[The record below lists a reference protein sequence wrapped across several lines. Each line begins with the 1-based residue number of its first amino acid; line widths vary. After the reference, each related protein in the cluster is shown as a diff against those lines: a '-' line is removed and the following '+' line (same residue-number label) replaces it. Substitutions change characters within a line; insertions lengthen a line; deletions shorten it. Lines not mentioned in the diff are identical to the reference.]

1 VLGPAAAGAPEGAT
15 SGSAVVRFRQ
25 GTNLAAAVSPAGDRL
40 IVEIQGILWALDRKG
55 GRAAQ
60 LTSWELE
67 PARPDW
73 SPTGEA
79 VTFEAYR
86 GGNFHIWT
94 MAPDGSRLRQWTDGP
109 WDDREPAWSP
119 DGTRIAFCS
128 DHAVGDSLQRGSY
141 DIWVLDIG
149 TGGLTRLTSDAGE
162 DYEPTSS
169 PDGQRVL
176 FVRGATTVMSVDA
189 VAGGTATPVAS
200 VTAGFIER
208 PAMSP
213 DGVLA
218 YVHIRGLEVPTPV
231 GSESVLVVGGE
242 DATSGED
249 VFPVPLRWLSADEL
263 PYCADGTG

>member
-1 VLGPAAAGAPEGAT
+1 VLGPAAAGTPEGTT

-40 IVEIQGILWALDRKG
+40 IVEIQGILWALDRQG

-128 DHAVGDSLQRGSY
+128 DRAVGDSLQRGSY
-141 DIWVLDIG
+141 DIWVLDVG

-162 DYEPTSS
+162 DYEPTWS
-169 PDGQRVL
+169 PDGRRVYL
-176 FVRGATTVMSVDA
+176 NEVHRLRPLDDPRGVFPPPDRAWL
-189 VAGGTATPVAS
+189 TANRTAS
-200 VTAGFIER
+200 EQFPNG
-208 PAMSP
+208 PARCWRRFSS
-213 DGVLA
+213 LS
-218 YVHIRGLEVPTPV
+218 PTPRRW
-231 GSESVLVVGGE
+231 
-242 DATSGED
+242 TS
-249 VFPVPLRWLSADEL
+249 R
-263 PYCADGTG
+263 